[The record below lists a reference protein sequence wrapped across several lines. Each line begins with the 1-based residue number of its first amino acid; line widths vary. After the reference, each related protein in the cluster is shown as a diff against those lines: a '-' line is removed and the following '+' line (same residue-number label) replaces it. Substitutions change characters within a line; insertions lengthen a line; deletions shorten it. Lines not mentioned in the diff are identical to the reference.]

1 MQNLAE
7 VRLWQQQVGALVFD
21 PKTRTALFE
30 YSPEWL
36 AKGVEIAPIH
46 MPLSRGKFQFPGLN
60 PDTYKGLPAVFAD
73 TLPDDFGNAVINAWL
88 ARNGRSS
95 ESFSPLERLLYS
107 GQRGMGAL
115 EYAPAIRA
123 GQDAPQSSLELSSL
137 VAMAQA
143 VLDQRANLDVSL
155 SPALQKQDS
164 QSMSAILQVGTS
176 AGGARPKAV
185 IAINRERTEI
195 RSGQLDAPEGFE
207 HYLLKFDGVEEHKV
221 DSEVF
226 GDPQGF
232 GRMEYAYYLMACDAG
247 LNMSPSEL
255 LMEGKRAHF
264 MTRRFDREGNR
275 KLHYSSLCAMDHADY
290 KRPGS
295 YSYEEMLTLARRL
308 RLPREDAVEIFRR
321 MVFNVVARNHDDHSK
336 NFGFILASP
345 NDAWRL
351 APAFDVAYSYK
362 ADSPW
367 VNSHQLS
374 LNGKRDSFEHE
385 DLLAIASLIGNFRQ
399 EAKRIIAQV
408 TEVVSEWAHYAETAD
423 VFEGFKEEINNNL
436 RLNLT

>member
-21 PKTRTALFE
+21 PDTQTALFE

-36 AKGVEIAPIH
+36 AQGVEIAPIR
-46 MPLSRGKFQFPGLN
+46 MPLAKGKFQFPGLN
-60 PDTYKGLPAVFAD
+60 RDTYKGLPAVFAD

-107 GQRGMGAL
+107 GRRGMGAL
-115 EYAPAIRA
+115 EYAPAIRG
-123 GQDAPQSSLELSSL
+123 GQDSPKTSLELSSL

-143 VLDQRANLDVSL
+143 VLDERANLDVTL
-155 SPALQKQDS
+155 SPALQQQDS
-164 QSMSAILQVGTS
+164 DSMSAILQVGTS

-185 IAINRERTEI
+185 IAINRDRTEI
-195 RSGQLDAPEGFE
+195 RSGQLEAPAGFE
-207 HYLLKFDGVEEHKV
+207 HYLLKFDGVEEHKM

-232 GRMEYAYYLMACDAG
+232 GRMEFAYYLMAKDAG

-255 LMEGKRAHF
+255 LMEGDRAHF
-264 MTRRFDREGNR
+264 MTRRFDREGNH

-290 KRPGS
+290 KRPGT

-308 RLPREDAVEIFRR
+308 KLPREDAVEIFRR

-345 NDAWRL
+345 QASWRL
-351 APAFDVAYSYK
+351 APAFDIAYSYK

-374 LNGKRDSFEHE
+374 LNGKRDGFEHD
-385 DLLAIASLIGNFRQ
+385 DLRAIASLIGNFRQ
-399 EAKRIIAQV
+399 QAKQIIAQV
-408 TEVVSEWAHYAETAD
+408 TEVVSQWPSYAEKAE
-423 VFEGFKEEINNNL
+423 VFSGFEREIRSHL

>member
-7 VRLWQQQVGALVFD
+7 VRLWQKRVGALVFD
-21 PKTRTALFE
+21 PGTRLALFE

-36 AKGVEIAPIH
+36 AEGVEIAPLR
-46 MPLSRGKFQFPGLN
+46 MPLAKGKFQFPGLGRE
-60 PDTYKGLPAVFAD
+60 TYKGLPAVFAD

-107 GQRGMGAL
+107 GRRGMGAL
-115 EYAPAIRA
+115 EYAPAIHSDQESPA
-123 GQDAPQSSLELSSL
+123 QALELASL
-137 VAMAQA
+137 VAMAQT
-143 VLDQRANLDVSL
+143 VLDERASLGVSL
-155 SPALQKQDS
+155 ADHPG
-164 QSMSAILQVGTS
+164 MSAILQVGTS
-176 AGGARPKAV
+176 AGGARAKAV

-207 HYLLKFDGVEEHKV
+207 HYLLKFDGVEEQKV
-221 DSEVF
+221 NSEVF

-247 LNMSPSEL
+247 LNMSPCEL
-255 LMEGKRAHF
+255 LMEGERAHF
-264 MTRRFDREGNR
+264 MTRRFDREGRR

-290 KRPGS
+290 NRPGT
-295 YSYEEMLTLARRL
+295 YSYEELLGVARRL

-321 MVFNVVARNHDDHSK
+321 MVFNVVARNHDDHTK

-345 NDAWRL
+345 QDVWRL

-362 ADSPW
+362 ANSPW

-374 LNGKRDSFEHE
+374 LNGKRDDFSYD
-385 DLLAIASLIGNFRQ
+385 DLMAVAGLIGNFRQ
-399 EAKRIIAQV
+399 QARQIIQHV
-408 TEVVSEWAHYAETAD
+408 TEVVSQWPRYAQQAD
-423 VFEGFKEEINNNL
+423 VFDGFREQISQNL
-436 RLNLT
+436 RLKLQS